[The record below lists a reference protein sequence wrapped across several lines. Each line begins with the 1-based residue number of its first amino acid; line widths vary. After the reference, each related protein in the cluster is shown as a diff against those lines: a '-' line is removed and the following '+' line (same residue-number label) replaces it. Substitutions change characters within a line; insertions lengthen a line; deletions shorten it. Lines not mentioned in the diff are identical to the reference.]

1 MRPMAASP
9 RRLAGRIAIVTGAG
23 RGIGRAI
30 AARFLDE
37 GARVVIAER
46 DRAAGSD
53 AADELAGRG
62 EVKLVVTDVAV
73 ESQVAAAVEAAVAWG
88 GLHVVVN
95 NAAIADPHSGP
106 IELIDAAEWRRLLD
120 VNLTGPVLVTKHAV
134 PHLRTGGGAIINLT
148 STRAFQSE
156 PHTEAYVAA
165 KGGIVALTHALAMSL
180 GPAIRV
186 NAIAPGWIATDAWA
200 VRAERKEPALRDVD
214 QRQHPVGRVGR
225 PEDIAAL
232 AAYLASDEAG
242 FVTGQTFVVDGGM
255 SRKMIYAE

>member
-1 MRPMAASP
+1 MAATGHP

-37 GARVVIAER
+37 GARVVLAER
-46 DRAAGSD
+46 DRAAGAD
-53 AADELAGRG
+53 AVDELAARG
-62 EVKLVVTDVAV
+62 EVRLAVTDVAD
-73 ESQVAAAVEAAVAWG
+73 EAQVAAAVAGAVAWG
-88 GLHVVVN
+88 GLDVVVN

-106 IELIDAAEWRRLLD
+106 IELLDRDQWQRLLD

-134 PHLRTGGGAIINLT
+134 PHLRKGGGAIVNLA
-148 STRAFQSE
+148 STRAFMSE
-156 PHTEAYVAA
+156 PHTEAYVTA

-180 GPAIRV
+180 GPTIRV

-200 VRAERKEPALRDVD
+200 PRAERKEPTLRDID

-225 PEDIAAL
+225 PEDVAAL